1 MNYIFFIIYCN
12 ILSLFSAAPI
22 KPKLCVDCKFF
33 TKDFFTI
40 NKFGK
45 CSLFPKVDD
54 INYFLVDGNKDNIN
68 SEYHYCSTSRKY
80 DHMCGEEGKL
90 FENKNVKK
98 A

>member
-12 ILSLFSAAPI
+12 IFSLFSAAPI

-33 TKDFFTI
+33 TKDLFTS

-45 CSLFPKVDD
+45 CSLFPRVDN
-54 INYFLVDGNKDNIN
+54 INYFLVDGIKENKNV
-68 SEYHYCSTSRKY
+68 EYHYCSTSRKY
-80 DHMCGEEGKL
+80 YDMCGENGKL

>member
-1 MNYIFFIIYCN
+1 M
-12 ILSLFSAAPI
+12 LSLVLTNPL

-33 TKDFFTI
+33 TKDFFTT

-45 CSLFPKVDD
+45 CSLFPYRTYPDS
-54 INYFLVDGNKDNIN
+54 FLVDGIKENKNI
-68 SEYHYCSTSRKY
+68 EYHYCSTSRNFE
-80 DHMCGEEGKL
+80 HMCGEKGKL

>member
-1 MNYIFFIIYCN
+1 MNYILFIVCFN
-12 ILSLFSAAPI
+12 ILSLFSANPI

-33 TKDFFTI
+33 TKDFFTS

-45 CSLFPKVDD
+45 CSLFPYREYNDS
-54 INYFLVDGNKDNIN
+54 FLVDGIKENKNI
-68 SEYHYCSTSRKY
+68 EYHYCSTSRMY
-80 DHMCGEEGKL
+80 DNMCGEKGKL

>member
-1 MNYIFFIIYCN
+1 
-12 ILSLFSAAPI
+12 LSLYSATPV

-33 TKDFFTI
+33 TKDLFTN

-45 CSLFPKVDD
+45 CSLFPKVE
-54 INYFLVDGNKDNIN
+54 NVNFFLVDGSKDNIN

-80 DHMCGEEGKL
+80 DHMCGQEGKL